1 LATAPTP
8 AFVLAGT
15 HSGCG
20 KTTLAAGL
28 LRAFRNQG
36 LAVAPFKCGPDYLD
50 PQLHRVAAG
59 RDSWNLDGWFL
70 EDGPLR
76 DAFRQGAAGA
86 PGTGCADL
94 GLVEGVMGLFDGA
107 DPVSFQGSTAD
118 LARRMDLPVVLVVD
132 GSGMGGSVAATVLGH
147 QALWPDLELAGVLL
161 NRLGGERHF
170 RLQAAA
176 IQAHTRVPVLGWVPA
191 SRTWR
196 LPERHLGIYRPHELP
211 DLEGALDRL
220 AEELTAT
227 IDLNA
232 LRALARVPGAGAAA
246 DKQTIHRAD
255 DQAHPPSV
263 PAVAAGDLPVAL
275 ARDEAFC
282 FTYADTLARLERLG
296 VRWVPFSPLRE
307 GVPEGVAGIYLPG
320 GYPELH
326 ARELAAN
333 GAFLEGLRRAGRQ
346 DRPLFA
352 ECGGYMVLAEAL
364 VDAEGRSHA
373 MAGLIP
379 GRARMTG
386 RLQGFGYK
394 RLRALGDNLL
404 CRAGAEGQAHEF
416 HHSVWEDGLAAP
428 AWRAENLRGEAA
440 EEGFARGNLLAS
452 YGHLHFGARP
462 DWAETWV
469 AGMRYHGTLRK
480 VQP

>member
-1 LATAPTP
+1 MATAPTP

-28 LRAFRNQG
+28 LRAFRRQG

-59 RDSWNLDGWFL
+59 RESWNLDGWFL
-70 EDGPLR
+70 EDGPLL

-86 PGTGCADL
+86 PGARCADL

-118 LARRMDLPVVLVVD
+118 LARRLGLPVVLVVD
-132 GSGMGGSVAATVLGH
+132 GSGLGGSVAATVLGH
-147 QALWPDLELAGVLL
+147 QTLWPDLELAGVLL

-176 IQAHTRVPVLGWVPA
+176 IQSHTRVPVLGWMPA

-220 AEELTAT
+220 AEELAAT
-227 IDLNA
+227 VDLDA
-232 LRALARVPGAGAAA
+232 LRALARVPGAGAGVAAGKQASGSAGVVA
-246 DKQTIHRAD
+246 DKRAVYEAGDQTDETPVRSFAT
-255 DQAHPPSV
+255 
-263 PAVAAGDLPVAL
+263 GDLPVAL

-282 FTYADTLARLERLG
+282 FIYADTLARLERLG

-307 GVPEGVAGIYLPG
+307 GVPEGVTGIYLPG

-333 GAFLEGLRRAGRQ
+333 GAFLEGLRRAGRR
-346 DRPLFA
+346 DLPLFA

-386 RLQGFGYK
+386 RLQAFGYK

-404 CRAGAEGQAHEF
+404 CRAGAEGRAHEF
-416 HHSVWEDGLAAP
+416 HHSVWEGGPAAP
-428 AWRAENLRGEAA
+428 AWRTENLRGEAA
-440 EEGFARGNLLAS
+440 EEGLARGYLLAS
-452 YGHLHFGARP
+452 
-462 DWAETWV
+462 
-469 AGMRYHGTLRK
+469 
-480 VQP
+480 